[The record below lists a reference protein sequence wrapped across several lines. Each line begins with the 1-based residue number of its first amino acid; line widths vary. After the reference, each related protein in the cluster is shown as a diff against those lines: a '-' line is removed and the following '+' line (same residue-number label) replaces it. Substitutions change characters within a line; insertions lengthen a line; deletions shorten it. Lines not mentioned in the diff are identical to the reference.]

1 MQAKAKLRLVAPTHQ
16 NRTMP
21 LRPANADLRKR
32 EYLTPHEIEKL
43 IKAARKSGKTD
54 AQGQRNATLVLVAY
68 RHGLRAQELCDLEWS
83 QIDWKAAT
91 LHVRRVKSG
100 KPAAHPIRGDELRAL
115 RELQRNQ
122 EPTSP
127 FVFTTERGGPFT
139 TDAVNRLVKRLGE
152 SNKLFGFPIH
162 MHMLRHSCGYALANA
177 GHDTRALQDYL
188 GHKAIQHTVRYTEL
202 TPTKFK
208 DFWRRA

>member
-21 LRPANADLRKR
+21 LRPVNADLRKR
-32 EYLTPHEIEKL
+32 EYLAPHEIEKL

-83 QIDWKAAT
+83 QVDWKAAT

-122 EPTSP
+122 EPASP
-127 FVFTTERGGPFT
+127 FVFVTERGGPFT
-139 TDAVNRLVKRLGE
+139 TDAVNRLVKRLGNG
-152 SNKLFGFPIH
+152 NKLSASSTCYGIPVATPWPMQGTIRVGFRTTSGIRRSSTP
-162 MHMLRHSCGYALANA
+162 C
-177 GHDTRALQDYL
+177 
-188 GHKAIQHTVRYTEL
+188 AI
-202 TPTKFK
+202 PS
-208 DFWRRA
+208 

>member
-1 MQAKAKLRLVAPTHQ
+1 M
-16 NRTMP
+16 
-21 LRPANADLRKR
+21 
-32 EYLTPHEIEKL
+32 
-43 IKAARKSGKTD
+43 
-54 AQGQRNATLVLVAY
+54 LVAY

-91 LHVRRVKSG
+91 LHVLRVKSG

-115 RELQRNQ
+115 RELHRNQ
-122 EPTSP
+122 EPASP

-162 MHMLRHSCGYALANA
+162 MHMLRHSCGFYLAKH
-177 GHDTRALQDYL
+177 GHDLRLIQDYL
-188 GHKAIQHTVRYTEL
+188 GHRDPKHTAHYTRTAAGRFEEL
-202 TPTKFK
+202 
-208 DFWRRA
+208 WR

>member
-1 MQAKAKLRLVAPTHQ
+1 LTGKDCQDNQFRWRQQNEGKNQAPARGANPQ

-21 LRPANADLRKR
+21 LRPFNSDLRKR

-43 IKAARKSGKTD
+43 IKAASKSGKTD

-83 QIDWKAAT
+83 QVDWKAAT

-115 RELQRNQ
+115 RELKRNQ
-122 EPTSP
+122 S
-127 FVFTTERGGPFT
+127 
-139 TDAVNRLVKRLGE
+139 LSL
-152 SNKLFGFPIH
+152 
-162 MHMLRHSCGYALANA
+162 
-177 GHDTRALQDYL
+177 
-188 GHKAIQHTVRYTEL
+188 
-202 TPTKFK
+202 
-208 DFWRRA
+208 

>member
-1 MQAKAKLRLVAPTHQ
+1 MRAKTRLRLVAPTHQ

-21 LRPANADLRKR
+21 VRPVNAELRKR

-54 AQGQRNATLVLVAY
+54 AQGHRNATLILVAY

-83 QIDWKAAT
+83 QVDWRAAA

-115 RELQRNQ
+115 RELHRNQ
-122 EPTSP
+122 EPASP

-139 TDAVNRLVKRLGE
+139 PDAVNRL
-152 SNKLFGFPIH
+152 I
-162 MHMLRHSCGYALANA
+162 
-177 GHDTRALQDYL
+177 
-188 GHKAIQHTVRYTEL
+188 
-202 TPTKFK
+202 
-208 DFWRRA
+208 